1 MRLSMIFVVFVEVIF
16 VCCCVCQ
23 YEFRKIC
30 FCMRFLCMKY
40 VDEKGLHGL
49 KGSDFGMNPCFV
61 AFVRFVVKIFVFGH
75 LFVFLLVM
83 SEMFFT
89 FATVKV

>member
-1 MRLSMIFVVFVEVIF
+1 MNFGKYAF
-16 VCCCVCQ
+16 VCA
-23 YEFRKIC
+23 
-30 FCMRFLCMKY
+30 FLCVKY
-40 VDEKGLHGL
+40 VVEKGLHVL
-49 KGSDFGMNPCFV
+49 ESCDFGMNPCFV
-61 AFVRFVVKIFVFGH
+61 AFVFFVVKIFVFGH

>member
-1 MRLSMIFVVFVEVIF
+1 MRLSMVFVVFVEVIF
-16 VCCCVCQ
+16 VCCCVLW
-23 YEFRKIC
+23 FDLRKNAFVC
-30 FCMRFLCMKY
+30 VFLCVKY

-49 KGSDFGMNPCFV
+49 KGSDLGMNPCFV
-61 AFVRFVVKIFVFGH
+61 AFVCFVVKIFVFGH
-75 LFVFLLVM
+75 LFIFLLVM

>member
-1 MRLSMIFVVFVEVIF
+1 MRLSMVFVVFVEVIF

-49 KGSDFGMNPCFV
+49 KGSDLGMNPCFV
-61 AFVRFVVKIFVFGH
+61 VFVRFVVKIFVFGH

>member
-1 MRLSMIFVVFVEVIF
+1 MNFGKYAF
-16 VCCCVCQ
+16 VCV
-23 YEFRKIC
+23 
-30 FCMRFLCMKY
+30 FLCVKC

-61 AFVRFVVKIFVFGH
+61 MFVRFVVKIFVFGH

-89 FATVKV
+89 FAAVKV

>member
-1 MRLSMIFVVFVEVIF
+1 
-16 VCCCVCQ
+16 
-23 YEFRKIC
+23 
-30 FCMRFLCMKY
+30 
-40 VDEKGLHGL
+40 
-49 KGSDFGMNPCFV
+49 MNPCFV
-61 AFVRFVVKIFVFGH
+61 AFVCFVVKIFVFGH

>member
-1 MRLSMIFVVFVEVIF
+1 MRLSMVFVVFVEVIF

-61 AFVRFVVKIFVFGH
+61 AFVKIFVFGH

>member
-1 MRLSMIFVVFVEVIF
+1 MVFVVFVEVIF

-61 AFVRFVVKIFVFGH
+61 AFVRFVVKIFIFGH

>member
-1 MRLSMIFVVFVEVIF
+1 MNFGKYAF
-16 VCCCVCQ
+16 VCV
-23 YEFRKIC
+23 
-30 FCMRFLCMKY
+30 FLCMKY

-49 KGSDFGMNPCFV
+49 KSCDFGMNPCFV
-61 AFVRFVVKIFVFGH
+61 VFVCFVVKIFVFGH
-75 LFVFLLVM
+75 LFIFLLVM

>member
-1 MRLSMIFVVFVEVIF
+1 MRLSMVFVVFVEVIF
-16 VCCCVCQ
+16 VCCCVWW
-23 YEFRKIC
+23 FDLRKNAFVC
-30 FCMRFLCMKY
+30 VFLYVKC
-40 VDEKGLHGL
+40 VDEKGLHVL
-49 KGSDFGMNPCFV
+49 KGSDLGMNPCFV
-61 AFVRFVVKIFVFGH
+61 VFVCFVVKIFVFGH

>member
-1 MRLSMIFVVFVEVIF
+1 MIFVVFVEVIF

>member
-1 MRLSMIFVVFVEVIF
+1 MRLSMVFVVFVEVIF

-49 KGSDFGMNPCFV
+49 KSCDFVMNPCFV
-61 AFVRFVVKIFVFGH
+61 AFVCFVVKIFVFGH
-75 LFVFLLVM
+75 LFIFLLVM

>member
-1 MRLSMIFVVFVEVIF
+1 MVFVVFVEVIF

-89 FATVKV
+89 FAAVKV

>member
-1 MRLSMIFVVFVEVIF
+1 MVFVVFVEVIF

>member
-1 MRLSMIFVVFVEVIF
+1 MVFVVFVEVIF

-49 KGSDFGMNPCFV
+49 KGSDLGMNPCFV
-61 AFVRFVVKIFVFGH
+61 VFVRFVVKIFIFGH
-75 LFVFLLVM
+75 LFIFLLVM

>member
-1 MRLSMIFVVFVEVIF
+1 
-16 VCCCVCQ
+16 
-23 YEFRKIC
+23 
-30 FCMRFLCMKY
+30 MKY

-61 AFVRFVVKIFVFGH
+61 AFVRFVVKIFVFGY
-75 LFVFLLVM
+75 LFIFLLVM

>member
-1 MRLSMIFVVFVEVIF
+1 MRLSMVFVVFVEVIF

-61 AFVRFVVKIFVFGH
+61 AFVCFVVKIFVFGH

>member
-1 MRLSMIFVVFVEVIF
+1 MVFVVFVEVIF

-61 AFVRFVVKIFVFGH
+61 VFVCFVVKIFVFGH

>member
-1 MRLSMIFVVFVEVIF
+1 MRLSMVFVVFVEVIF

-23 YEFRKIC
+23 YEFREIC

-61 AFVRFVVKIFVFGH
+61 AFVRFVVKIFIFGH

>member
-1 MRLSMIFVVFVEVIF
+1 MRLSMVFVVFVEVIF